1 MYVDMERSVLLGRR
15 AEVAA
20 RSTTAAERHIRPSA
34 RSDALG

>member
-1 MYVDMERSVLLGRR
+1 MERSVLLGRR
-15 AEVAA
+15 AEEAA